1 MRNDD
6 LEHLRDLFSAFAPV
20 AFKAMFG
27 GHGIY
32 RDGRILGIV
41 VDGVPYLKVDEAT
54 RGDFEAAGSAPFA
67 YEARGRVVAMRYWR
81 APDAALD
88 SPEDFRPWARRA
100 WEAALRA
107 PPPKAKKSAT
117 ASPRKRPR
125 AR

>member
-1 MRNDD
+1 MRNED

-41 VDGVPYLKVDEAT
+41 VDGVPYLKVDDDT
-54 RGDFEAAGSAPFA
+54 RGDFKAAGSAPFA

-88 SPEDFRPWARRA
+88 SPEEFRPWARRA

-107 PPPKAKKSAT
+107 PLPKAKTPAT
-117 ASPRKRPR
+117 PSPSKRPR

>member
-1 MRNDD
+1 M
-6 LEHLRDLFSAFAPV
+6 
-20 AFKAMFG
+20 
-27 GHGIY
+27 
-32 RDGRILGIV
+32 

-88 SPEDFRPWARRA
+88 SPEDFRPWAHRA

-107 PPPKAKKSAT
+107 PLPKAKTPAT
-117 ASPRKRPR
+117 ASPSKRPR